1 MMMTR
6 IYTVMLCLLTALTVG
21 AQESKYLKTFEFDE
35 RIHNFGTIE
44 EKDGKVSHTFT
55 FTNRGKETVTIKE
68 VNAMCGCTTAAF
80 SKAPVKP
87 GQQAKVTL
95 TYDPSHRPGH
105 FSKEAVVLL
114 NDGDYYTRIWIKGD
128 VVEMVHPV
136 TEDHPYAYGEGLYM
150 SHRVIPFSVVKPG
163 EQDSIRVLVANDS
176 QEPMTVTFSKQPN
189 NRLLQLPEK
198 LTLKAGQRT
207 LFYAKYKAL
216 RTYPYRRYIT
226 LQPYVNGKAVKTMRV
241 TWVATRN

>member
-226 LQPYVNGKAVKTMRV
+226 LQPDVNGKAVKTMRV

>member
-1 MMMTR
+1 MMTR

>member
-6 IYTVMLCLLTALTVG
+6 IHTLMLCLLTALTAG
-21 AQESKYLKTFEFDE
+21 AQESKYLKTFEYDE

-68 VNAMCGCTTAAF
+68 VNAMCGCTTAEF

-87 GQQAKVTL
+87 GQKAKVTL
-95 TYDPSHRPGH
+95 TYNPSHRPGH

-128 VVEMVHPV
+128 VREMVHPV

-150 SHRVIPFSVVKPG
+150 SHSLIPFSIVKPG

-176 QEPMTVTFSKQPN
+176 QEPMTVTFSRRPN

-198 LTLKAGQRT
+198 LTLKPGQRT

-216 RTYPYRRYIT
+216 RTYPYQRYIT
-226 LQPYVNGKAVKTMRV
+226 LQPYVNGKAVKTLRV
-241 TWVATRN
+241 TWVASTK

>member
-1 MMMTR
+1 MKR
-6 IYTVMLCLLTALTVG
+6 IHILMLLMLTALTVG